1 MALIKTVFD
10 FDDFF
15 RFSCDEWKQKYN
27 FFEQTYMQKNVDH
40 FRTLWFCVFFWKLP
54 SKEQFLCVK
63 KEIAYH
69 YSRMKSGKKYK
80 FQFMKEVVKFLFP
93 VWPAEFSFKSILQS
107 IEKMRGTEV
116 FKLVIQCWK
125 IFITISGRVIGVLD
139 PNCIQNWCKKV
150 ELAPLQREI
159 EPLQNWSLK
168 KSKKRDM
175 KIPTLIKLDKKFA

>member
-69 YSRMKSGKKYK
+69 YSRMKSGKNINSSLWKRLSSFYFQSDQQSSVSKAFYK
-80 FQFMKEVVKFLFP
+80 ALKRWEEQRSSSSLFNVERSLSPFL
-93 VWPAEFSFKSILQS
+93 AE
-107 IEKMRGTEV
+107 
-116 FKLVIQCWK
+116 
-125 IFITISGRVIGVLD
+125 
-139 PNCIQNWCKKV
+139 
-150 ELAPLQREI
+150 
-159 EPLQNWSLK
+159 SLECL
-168 KSKKRDM
+168 
-175 KIPTLIKLDKKFA
+175 TLIAFKIDAKK

>member
-1 MALIKTVFD
+1 MARWRRWRQFSILTIFSD
-10 FDDFF
+10 FLVMNWSEYTISLSKHICKKCETFT
-15 RFSCDEWKQKYN
+15 N
-27 FFEQTYMQKNVDH
+27 H

-54 SKEQFLCVK
+54 SKEQFRILCVK

-93 VWPAEFSFKSILQS
+93 VWPASFKSILQS

-139 PNCIQNWCKKV
+139 PNCIQNWCKKSR
-150 ELAPLQREI
+150 ACSSSKR
-159 EPLQNWSLK
+159 NWTVTKLVIK
-168 KSKKRDM
+168 KV
-175 KIPTLIKLDKKFA
+175 